1 MDMALRVV
9 ETKRY
14 SSWFKG
20 LRDVMVKRQIV
31 SRMDRIAYHGSLIGD
46 FKSLGGGLVELRFD
60 TGPGY
65 RAYVSLNGDELLLLL
80 LGGDK
85 STQASDIEKAR
96 KLLKKWRT
104 EHA

>member
-1 MDMALRVV
+1 
-9 ETKRY
+9 
-14 SSWFKG
+14 
-20 LRDVMVKRQIV
+20 MVQEASRCCRKAAIV
-31 SRMDRIAYHGSLIGD
+31 SRIDRIAYHGTLIGD
-46 FKSLGGGLVELRFD
+46 FKSLGGGLVELRFN

-65 RAYVSLNGDELLLLL
+65 RIYASMNGCELLLLL

-96 KLLKKWRT
+96 VLLKKWRT